1 MNSKTTLHRVF
12 HAVAG
17 AGPLLFLAIAALE
30 GSARTDY
37 DWIAQPISALALGE
51 RGWVQTV
58 NFALL
63 GVAFVSFAMVLRNA
77 FRHGKASVAAP
88 ALFVWMTIG
97 VVVAG
102 AFPMD
107 AAQAPPT
114 PEGRLHGVGGF
125 MVFPSIPLVVLLLAR
140 RFRREPDWSPYFRS
154 TLATGCFCVV
164 MLIFFLVF
172 VGPPTSAPRAASEFR
187 GLVQR
192 VWLLPFFVWMALVA
206 RRAWMT
212 GGWARASA
220 HHASLES
227 PSGSA

>member
-1 MNSKTTLHRVF
+1 MNAKPNLHRVF

-17 AGPLLFLAIAALE
+17 AGPLLFLAIAAIE
-30 GSARTDY
+30 GSARTNY

-51 RGWVQTV
+51 RGWVQAV

-63 GVAFVSFAMVLRNA
+63 AVSFFSFAMVSRNA

-107 AAQAPPT
+107 AAQSPT
-114 PEGRLHGVGGF
+114 LEGRLHDVGGF

-140 RFRREPDWSPYFRS
+140 RFRREADWSPYFKY
-154 TLATGCFCVV
+154 TLATGCYCVV

-172 VGPPTSAPRAASEFR
+172 VGPPTSPARAASEFR

-192 VWLLPFFVWMALVA
+192 TWLLPFFVWMALVA

-212 GGWARASA
+212 GGSARASA
-220 HHASLES
+220 RHAPLES
-227 PSGSA
+227 PPGLA